1 MLKRK
6 RNKTRKK
13 VERIFTLG
21 LELIHTYLVSKGV
34 RRCVSIFVVVFVF
47 VSLGFLLFSGDV
59 SEWLTLELMLRS
71 VG

>member
-1 MLKRK
+1 MS
-6 RNKTRKK
+6 
-13 VERIFTLG
+13 V
-21 LELIHTYLVSKGV
+21 
-34 RRCVSIFVVVFVF
+34 FVVVFVF